1 MAKTTIPN
9 KVANALW
16 ARAGGCCQYRG
27 CSEYLV
33 GDLIAGREDG
43 TFGFLAHIVANSPD
57 GPRGDKVQSALL
69 AKRLDNLMLM
79 CARHH
84 KLIDVDAPDDHPE
97 TLLLEMKAEHERR
110 IVRNVAIRP
119 DLASHVV
126 RFSAKIGENPALV
139 STREIFDAM
148 LPHRHPASGETIDLE
163 LVGAAFGDHEPIYWD
178 TQRLNLGRQFE
189 TAIRNR
195 IERQDIRHLSVFAL
209 APQPLL
215 IELGRLLGDIVP
227 AVIHQRHREPATWA
241 WQDDQPA
248 LVLNVGEPA
257 AGAGPVALKLAVSAD
272 VDDDRI
278 RAALGDAAAIWSITA
293 TGAHNDILR
302 RPEDQA
308 NYRRL
313 LRALFNRIKAVHGQ
327 STVIHVFPALPAS
340 LAVETGRIW
349 MPKAD
354 APLRLYDQNGAS
366 GFARA
371 FDIGHVPTGAREIEA
386 A

>member
-16 ARAGGCCQYRG
+16 ARAGGCCQYRS

-43 TFGFLAHIVANSPD
+43 TFGFLAHIVADSSD
-57 GPRGDKVQSALL
+57 GPRGDEVRSALL

-227 AVIHQRHREPATWA
+227 AAIHQRHREPATWA

-248 LVLNVGEPA
+248 LVLNVGEHA
-257 AGAGPVALKLAVSAD
+257 SGAGPIALKLAVSAD
-272 VDDDRI
+272 VDDARI
-278 RAALGDAAAIWSITA
+278 RAVLGDDTAIWSITA

-313 LRALFNRIKAVHGQ
+313 LRGLFNRIKAVHGQ

-340 LAVETGRIW
+340 LAVETGRVW

>member
-43 TFGFLAHIVANSPD
+43 TFGFLAHIVADSTD
-57 GPRGDKVQSALL
+57 GPRGDEVRSALL

-126 RFSAKIGENPALV
+126 RFSARIAENPALV

-148 LPHRHPASGETIDLE
+148 RPHRHPASGETIDLE
-163 LVGAAFGDHEPIYWD
+163 LVGATFRDDEPIYWD

-227 AVIHQRHREPATWA
+227 AAIHQRHREPATWA

-248 LVLNVGEPA
+248 LVLNVGEHA
-257 AGAGPVALKLAVSAD
+257 SGAGPIALKLAVSAD
-272 VDDDRI
+272 VDDARI
-278 RAALGDAAAIWSITA
+278 RAVLGDDTAIWSITA

-313 LRALFNRIKAVHGQ
+313 LRGLFNRIKAVHGQ
-327 STVIHVFPALPAS
+327 STPIHVFPVLPAS
-340 LAVETGRIW
+340 LAVETGRVW

-366 GFARA
+366 GFAHA

>member
-27 CSEYLV
+27 CPDYLV
-33 GDLIAGREDG
+33 GDLIASREDG
-43 TFGFLAHIVANSPD
+43 TFGFLAHIVADSPD
-57 GPRGDKVQSALL
+57 GPRGDEVRSPLL
-69 AKRLDNLMLM
+69 AKSLANLMLM

-84 KLIDVDAPDDHPE
+84 KLIDVDAPDDHTE
-97 TLLLEMKAEHERR
+97 SLLLAMKAEHERR
-110 IVRNVAIRP
+110 IARNVAIGP
-119 DLASHVV
+119 DRASHVV
-126 RFSAKIGENPALV
+126 RFSARIGENPALV

-148 LPHRHPASGETIDLE
+148 LPDRHPASIETIDLE
-163 LVGAAFGDHEPIYWD
+163 LVGAAFRDSEPAYWQI
-178 TQRLNLGRQFE
+178 QRLNLDRQFE
-189 TAIRNR
+189 IAIRSR

-227 AVIHQRHREPATWA
+227 AVIHQRHREPSTWA
-241 WQDDQPA
+241 WQENQPP
-248 LVLNVGEPA
+248 LVLDVGEPA
-257 AGAGPVALKLAVSAD
+257 RSQGPVALKLAVSAD
-272 VDDDRI
+272 VDNDRI
-278 RAALGDAAAIWSITA
+278 CQVLGDEAAIWSITA
-293 TGAHNDILR
+293 TNAHNDIVR

-308 NYRRL
+308 DYRRR
-313 LRALFNRIKAVHGQ
+313 LRGVFNRIKAVHGQ

-340 LAVETGRIW
+340 LAVETGRVW

-354 APLRLYDQNGAS
+354 APLRLYDQNGSS
-366 GFARA
+366 GFTHA
-371 FDIGHVPTGAREIEA
+371 FDIGEPPAGGLPLEA

>member
-43 TFGFLAHIVANSPD
+43 TFGFLAHIVADSPD
-57 GPRGDKVQSALL
+57 GPRGDEVRSALL

-126 RFSAKIGENPALV
+126 RFSARIAENPALV

-148 LPHRHPASGETIDLE
+148 RPHRHPASGETIDLE
-163 LVGAAFGDHEPIYWD
+163 LVGATFRDDEPIYWD
-178 TQRLNLGRQFE
+178 TQRLNIGRQFE

-227 AVIHQRHREPATWA
+227 AAIHQRHREPATWA

-248 LVLNVGEPA
+248 LVLNVGEHA
-257 AGAGPVALKLAVSAD
+257 SGAGPIALKLAVSAD
-272 VDDDRI
+272 VDDARI
-278 RAALGDAAAIWSITA
+278 RAVLGDDTAIWSITA

-313 LRALFNRIKAVHGQ
+313 LRGLFNRIKAVHGQ
-327 STVIHVFPALPAS
+327 STPIHVFPVLPAS
-340 LAVETGRIW
+340 LAVETGRVW

-366 GFARA
+366 GFAHA

>member
-1 MAKTTIPN
+1 MA
-9 KVANALW
+9 
-16 ARAGGCCQYRG
+16 
-27 CSEYLV
+27 
-33 GDLIAGREDG
+33 D
-43 TFGFLAHIVANSPD
+43 SPD
-57 GPRGDKVQSALL
+57 GPRGDEVRSALL

-97 TLLLEMKAEHERR
+97 TLLVEMKAEHERR

-126 RFSAKIGENPALV
+126 RFSARIAENPALV

-148 LPHRHPASGETIDLE
+148 RPHRHPASGETIDLE
-163 LVGAAFGDHEPIYWD
+163 LVGAAFRDHEPIYWD

-227 AVIHQRHREPATWA
+227 AAIHQRHREPATWA

-248 LVLNVGEPA
+248 LVLNVGEHA
-257 AGAGPVALKLAVSAD
+257 SGAGPIALKLAVSAD
-272 VDDDRI
+272 VDDARI
-278 RAALGDAAAIWSITA
+278 RAVLGDDTAIWSITA

-313 LRALFNRIKAVHGQ
+313 LRGLFNRIKAVHGQ
-327 STVIHVFPALPAS
+327 STPIHVFPVLPAS
-340 LAVETGRIW
+340 LAVETGRVW

-354 APLRLYDQNGAS
+354 VPLRLYDQNGAS
-366 GFARA
+366 GFAHA